1 MYNNIEKAL
10 LEKIIAYNN
19 IDDIVDN
26 TLEDKELTVKIIER
40 VLVEQYIKSLKNR
53 HQLKQ
58 TYYNNLLIE
67 IDEQIK
73 NAILINISKEQIY
86 DLIIKVDY
94 KIEAILFYY
103 SIYYKITN
111 YKQYIKKY
119 ISLTA
124 DNLSSSEI
132 KRKETFFEKIQNTKL
147 KYDKK
152 LNDEEKKKLLNN
164 AIIELKQENKNINVT
179 TLSSKT
185 KKHHTTIKRYI
196 KQLSFEF

>member
-19 IDDIVDN
+19 IDDIVNN

-103 SIYYKITN
+103 SIYHKTTN

-132 KRKETFFEKIQNTKL
+132 KMKESFLETTNNTKL
-147 KYDKK
+147 KYDKS
-152 LNDEEKKKLLNN
+152 LNDKEKRELLTN
-164 AIIELKQENKNINVT
+164 AVIELKKEKKNINIT

-196 KQLSFEF
+196 KQLSFEI